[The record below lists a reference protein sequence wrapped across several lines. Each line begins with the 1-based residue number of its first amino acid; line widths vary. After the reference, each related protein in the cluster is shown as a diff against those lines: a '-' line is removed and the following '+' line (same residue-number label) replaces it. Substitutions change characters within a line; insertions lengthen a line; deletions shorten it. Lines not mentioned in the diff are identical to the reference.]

1 MKKTV
6 QIAFAV
12 ALVVLSILSTVFN
25 TELLGNVVLGIVI
38 PSFLLTLISFIDAI
52 IIKCKEN
59 AKKFVTALNE
69 SADAHVQKAGH
80 LLKQPTTEDI
90 AQKIEAEI
98 KISAERYDTS
108 KDYAQMTN
116 ALEKCELVLKYC
128 NLIAYVLLFLSMI
141 LSPYIVSILSK
152 VNLNCITLWSLTIL
166 YVESE
171 LKPEIMA
178 KSFDLL
184 IKHFVHH
191 KY

>member
-1 MKKTV
+1 MN
-6 QIAFAV
+6 
-12 ALVVLSILSTVFN
+12 ILSTVFN
-25 TELLGNVVLGIVI
+25 TELLSNIVLGIII
-38 PSFLLTLISFIDAI
+38 PSFILTLISFIDAI

-59 AKKFVTALNE
+59 AKKFVTALNG
-69 SADAHVQKAGH
+69 SADAHAQKAGY

-90 AQKIEAEI
+90 TQTIEAEI
-98 KISAERYDTS
+98 KISTERYDAS
-108 KDYAQMTN
+108 KDYAQMAD
-116 ALEKCELVLKYC
+116 ALDKCERILKCC

-141 LSPYIVSILSK
+141 LSPYIVGVLCKI
-152 VNLNCITLWSLTIL
+152 NLNCITLWSLTIL

-191 KY
+191 KC